1 MGLSFSPLARKVAYG
16 GFFVLLAPFGL
27 WLWSSRLTCSLPA
40 FHSLWIG
47 IPLLAVG
54 GLLMVLAMWRLWRD
68 GGGLPMNAFP
78 PPRVVTTG
86 VYALLP
92 HPVYAGFVLCCA
104 GAAIVANSTSGL
116 WIATPVAA
124 LGCLSLLLGYE
135 GPDLR
140 RRFGSQLPAPWMG
153 LPAGQGFLPL
163 SRRVGTAL
171 AVLLPWAVFYLA
183 VKAIGIPA
191 DALETRSGW
200 EWAIPVLPVTMP
212 VYASIYLVA
221 PLTFLLCAD
230 RAEMRRLAVSGW
242 MATALNTLLYA
253 TVPATAAFR
262 PVTGNDWMSQW
273 LAWEQRMALPAAGSL
288 PAFHVTWAVI
298 CAAFLARGSLR
309 RWAASCWLWCL
320 GLAVSCLTTGMHSLA
335 DVLAGGLTGA
345 VCLRPERLW
354 RRMLDEIEAL
364 GNHWKAWRFGPLRVS
379 TTGYGRGL
387 RAWR

>member
-1 MGLSFSPLARKVAYG
+1 M
-16 GFFVLLAPFGL
+16 
-27 WLWSSRLTCSLPA
+27 
-40 FHSLWIG
+40 
-47 IPLLAVG
+47 
-54 GLLMVLAMWRLWRD
+54 
-68 GGGLPMNAFP
+68 
-78 PPRVVTTG
+78 
-86 VYALLP
+86 LP

-379 TTGYGRGL
+379 TTGYGRGW